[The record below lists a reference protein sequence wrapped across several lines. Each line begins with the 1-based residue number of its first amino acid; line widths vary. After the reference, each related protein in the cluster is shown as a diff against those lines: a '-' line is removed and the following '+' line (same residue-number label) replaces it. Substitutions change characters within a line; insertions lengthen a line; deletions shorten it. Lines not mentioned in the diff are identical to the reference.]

1 MPNKAQSAQPGN
13 QYLMGF
19 DASQRTDLI
28 YPPSF
33 MGWQSERLTF
43 LPERIWIANILQS
56 AGRRKE
62 GVLTRLVEQPE
73 QLFKCRISAHA
84 HAQSRPHP

>member
-1 MPNKAQSAQPGN
+1 
-13 QYLMGF
+13 MGSG
-19 DASQRTDLI
+19 ASRRTDLI
-28 YPPSF
+28 YPRSF

-62 GVLTRLVEQPE
+62 GVLTPGWLSSEMSPPTLYKYREREMQTSV
-73 QLFKCRISAHA
+73 
-84 HAQSRPHP
+84 